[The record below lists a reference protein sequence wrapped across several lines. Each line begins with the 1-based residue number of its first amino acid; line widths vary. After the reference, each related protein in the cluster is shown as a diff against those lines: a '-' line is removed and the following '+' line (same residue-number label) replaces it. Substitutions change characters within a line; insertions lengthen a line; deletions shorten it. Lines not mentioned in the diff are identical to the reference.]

1 MKVIQEVVS
10 PEVSKLN
17 HAVMNKN
24 KKQGDQI
31 KYSFLY
37 RKKTRKKK
45 VNSSNPSSQSM
56 DCVIKWGIQVIN
68 SIRNF
73 FICLKMFIMQ
83 QKNS

>member
-31 KYSFLY
+31 KCSFLY

-45 VNSSNPSSQSM
+45 VNSSNPSSQLM
-56 DCVIKWGIQVIN
+56 DCVIE
-68 SIRNF
+68 
-73 FICLKMFIMQ
+73 
-83 QKNS
+83 